1 MPRLSAWS
9 VRLAM
14 LYLLLGFTFGALMLA
29 NKGIPFADWLWRLLP
44 AHMDILLF
52 GFVIQLAIG
61 FAFWD
66 ILLFGFVI
74 QLAIGFAFWILPRYR
89 GGSRGNENV
98 VWVAVVL
105 LNLGIWTITIAG
117 SFNFSG
123 LWMVTGRVL
132 EGVAA
137 ILFVFQIWKRIRPS

>member
-29 NKGIPFADWLWRLLP
+29 NKGIPFASWIWLLLP

-52 GFVIQLAIG
+52 GFVIQLAM
-61 FAFWD
+61 
-66 ILLFGFVI
+66 
-74 QLAIGFAFWILPRYR
+74 GFAFWILPRYR
-89 GGSRGNENV
+89 GGSRGNESV
-98 VWVAVVL
+98 VWAAVIL
-105 LNLGIWTITIAG
+105 LNLGIWTIIIAG
-117 SFNFSG
+117 PFSLSG
-123 LWMVTGRVL
+123 VWIAVGRLL

-137 ILFVFQIWKRIRPS
+137 ILFVLQFWKRIRPS

>member
-29 NKGIPFADWLWRLLP
+29 NKGIPFAPWLWRLLP

-52 GFVIQLAIG
+52 GFVIQLAMG
-61 FAFWD
+61 FAY
-66 ILLFGFVI
+66 
-74 QLAIGFAFWILPRYR
+74 WILPRYR
-89 GGSRGNENV
+89 GGSRGNESV
-98 VWVAVVL
+98 VWAAVAL

-123 LWMVTGRVL
+123 LWIAIGRLL
-132 EGVAA
+132 EGLAA
-137 ILFVFQIWKRIRPS
+137 ILFVLQFWKRIRPS